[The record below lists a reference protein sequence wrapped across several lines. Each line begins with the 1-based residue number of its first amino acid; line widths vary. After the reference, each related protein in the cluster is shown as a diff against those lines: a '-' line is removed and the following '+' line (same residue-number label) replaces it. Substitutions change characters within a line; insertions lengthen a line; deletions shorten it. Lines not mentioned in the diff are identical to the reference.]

1 MPVYEIDGRTPTID
15 PTAWVAPS
23 ADVIGDVTLAAGA
36 TVWFGAVLRADVAP
50 VKIGARSNI
59 QDGTVCH
66 ADPGYPLTVGEGC
79 TIGHQV
85 MLHGCT
91 IEDGA
96 LVGMGSTILNGAVIG
111 AGSLVGANALV
122 TEGKVFPPN
131 SLIIG
136 SPAKAVR
143 ELDEAA
149 RAGLLQ
155 SAKHYADKGAA
166 YAIGLTLIDAG

>member
-1 MPVYEIDGRTPTID
+1 MPIYSIEGHIPAID

-36 TVWFGAVLRADVAP
+36 TIWFGAVLRADVSP
-50 VKIGARSNI
+50 VKIGVRSNI

-66 ADPGYPLTVGEGC
+66 ADPGFPLTIGDGC
-79 TIGHQV
+79 TIGHQA

-91 IEDGA
+91 VEDGA
-96 LVGMGSTILNGAVIG
+96 LIGMGATVLNGAVIG

-143 ELDEAA
+143 ELDEAT

-166 YAIGLTLIDAG
+166 YARGLTRVDAG

>member
-1 MPVYEIDGRTPTID
+1 MTIYSIDERTPTID
-15 PTAWVAPS
+15 ATAWVAPS
-23 ADVIGDVTLAAGA
+23 ADVIGDVTLSAGA
-36 TVWFGAVLRADVAP
+36 TIWFGAVLRADVSP
-50 VKIGARSNI
+50 VTIGERSNI

-66 ADPGYPLTVGEGC
+66 ADPGFPLTVGKGC

-91 IEDGA
+91 IEDGT
-96 LVGMGSTILNGAVIG
+96 LIGMGSTILNGAVIG

-143 ELDEAA
+143 ELDEKA

-155 SAKHYADKGAA
+155 SAKHYAEKGAA
-166 YAIGLTLIDAG
+166 YAKGLKVVG

>member
-1 MPVYEIDGRTPTID
+1 MTIYSIDDRAPTID

-36 TVWFGAVLRADVAP
+36 TVWFGAVLRADVSP
-50 VKIGARSNI
+50 VTIGERSNI

-66 ADPGYPLTVGEGC
+66 ADPGFPLTVGKGC

-91 IEDGA
+91 IEDGS
-96 LVGMGSTILNGAVIG
+96 LIGMGSTILNGAVIG

-155 SAKHYADKGAA
+155 SARHYAEKGAA
-166 YAIGLTLIDAG
+166 YAKGLIRL